1 MSRCSNSEL
10 KPRNGHTLIVGNV
23 CRISG
28 CANQKEQSSVDQQD
42 HAKEAVK
49 ELYDGQVEFDVIS
62 TVGKGESLDR
72 PELERIKTALA
83 SGKYDL
89 FIFDDLS
96 RLILGGEAARL
107 LGVGVDHGTR
117 SICLDDGIDTIEP
130 TWEEDALNACSEN
143 VAHNERTSKRIKQ
156 KTANRFRRF
165 GGPTGRPI
173 TGYIVPE
180 GAKTYPEWR
189 KVETATPVIQQ
200 GKEILKKDL
209 DYSPVADFFNEQEF
223 PVGPYCRR
231 TKWDGKMVC
240 RFYSNSLLK
249 GKPQRS
255 AKHTVKKYDTGR
267 RVSVTNPNGPNYFDA
282 PHLANMSEEEFDE
295 LQKVLA
301 AAHAHHGRP
310 KLNGVDPLLGRP
322 RKHSQFPGLHS
333 QCYYCG
339 CHYVWGGNGITDHL
353 MCSNSR
359 ERHCWHTIGFS
370 GPVLSEKLVA
380 AICSQLPR
388 LDEFDQ
394 QFAALVATAETAVA
408 SQSADS
414 WAQLRHDEDVLTKEK
429 ANLLDTIKLLGP
441 RPMVAEAVK
450 ALEIEEGKLLLR
462 QHKLERR
469 REERLNLPESP
480 SAMRGMLEEEFRRLT
495 VESPAFGNLM
505 RSLVPEIYVYA
516 VRLCDGSHL
525 LPRAKIRLNLAGTFP
540 DVNLVPGL
548 GNLLSQDLTLDL
560 FDPPQRERIREAA
573 VGFAAGGLGL
583 RAIAQAIAEK
593 PTSTAVHDALALQRK
608 MISLGLDSPYVTVF
622 EPPADYPKL
631 RRHKHARYQFKPRD
645 GYQRPNI

>member
-1 MSRCSNSEL
+1 
-10 KPRNGHTLIVGNV
+10 
-23 CRISG
+23 
-28 CANQKEQSSVDQQD
+28 
-42 HAKEAVK
+42 
-49 ELYDGQVEFDVIS
+49 
-62 TVGKGESLDR
+62 
-72 PELERIKTALA
+72 
-83 SGKYDL
+83 
-89 FIFDDLS
+89 
-96 RLILGGEAARL
+96 
-107 LGVGVDHGTR
+107 
-117 SICLDDGIDTIEP
+117 
-130 TWEEDALNACSEN
+130 
-143 VAHNERTSKRIKQ
+143 
-156 KTANRFRRF
+156 
-165 GGPTGRPI
+165 
-173 TGYIVPE
+173 
-180 GAKTYPEWR
+180 
-189 KVETATPVIQQ
+189 
-200 GKEILKKDL
+200 
-209 DYSPVADFFNEQEF
+209 
-223 PVGPYCRR
+223 
-231 TKWDGKMVC
+231 MVC

-249 GKPQRS
+249 GKPQRG

-282 PHLANMSEEEFDE
+282 PHLAHMSEEEFDE

-450 ALEIEEGKLLLR
+450 ALETEEGKLLLR